1 MDFRRNHHAAAMMS
15 AVTNRLVSAKTAMT
29 GEVTLRGRV
38 LPIGGL
44 KEKLLA
50 ARMAH
55 IEKVLVPAKNRPDV
69 EELSRE
75 ITKGMEIVFV
85 TSMEEVLREAL
96 LGTAEKK

>member
-1 MDFRRNHHAAAMMS
+1 MEWKKVDRFKENGLGS
-15 AVTNRLVSAKTAMT
+15 QVGIGKC
-29 GEVTLRGRV
+29 LRSFQIV
-38 LPIGGL
+38 GL

-85 TSMEEVLREAL
+85 TSMEEVLKEVL

>member
-1 MDFRRNHHAAAMMS
+1 MAAAMMS

-29 GEVTLRGRV
+29 GEVTLQGRV

-55 IEKVLVPAKNRPDV
+55 IEKVLSAGENRTGRGGV
-69 EELSRE
+69 VQRNQQRAW
-75 ITKGMEIVFV
+75 EIVFV
-85 TSMEEVLREAL
+85 TSMEEVLKGSSAWNR
-96 LGTAEKK
+96 

>member
-1 MDFRRNHHAAAMMS
+1 M
-15 AVTNRLVSAKTAMT
+15 
-29 GEVTLRGRV
+29 
-38 LPIGGL
+38 
-44 KEKLLA
+44 A

-55 IEKVLVPAKNRPDV
+55 IEKVLVPAKNRSDV